1 MKPCRACFAIGKPQR
16 PADTAELVHGDLQ
29 HMAEEFVEVGFAG
42 QKPQRLDQHFGLAVR
57 EFLREAPLGHF
68 QFERLLF
75 LLQAPGL
82 LFRLTQ
88 ALPLLVEFPSQRLNR
103 AIRGLFAERLVV
115 GFLRAWVQRVAHGR

>member
-1 MKPCRACFAIGKPQR
+1 
-16 PADTAELVHGDLQ
+16 
-29 HMAEEFVEVGFAG
+29 MAEEFVEVGFAG

-57 EFLREAPLGHF
+57 EFFREAPLGHF

-88 ALPLLVEFPSQRLNR
+88 ALPLLVEFPRQRLNR
-103 AIRGLFAERLVV
+103 AIRDVFAVELFVCLVRV
-115 GFLRAWVQRVAHGR
+115 GFQGTVDSER